1 MKIVVT
7 GGSGQ
12 VGTYVLRELQN
23 RHAIVVF
30 DRHAPAVEGVSFIE
44 GDILDP
50 EACKRAFEGAD
61 AVIHLAAIP
70 HPMSDAPEHVMRVNT
85 MGTFIVHQAA
95 ADVGVRRVV
104 QASSDS
110 SYGFVF
116 RTRDFLPEYLPLD
129 EDHPQR
135 PQDPYGLSKLMGEEI
150 AHSFTRRCELE
161 TVSLRIC
168 FVWFPE
174 QAANYLPLTQNP
186 ENWLNGLWLY
196 NDARDAAQAFRLA
209 AETSGLADEAF
220 LISAAD
226 NGTVYDTMDLV
237 RRFYASDI
245 PLKSDLSGNASL
257 ADWSKAKQILGY
269 QPQYRW
275 RDMISAP

>member
-7 GGSGQ
+7 GGSGK
-12 VGTYVLRELQN
+12 VGTYVLQELQG
-23 RHAIVVF
+23 HHEIVAF
-30 DRHAPAVEGVSFIE
+30 DRHAPTVENVSFVE

-50 EACKRAFEGAD
+50 DACRRAFEGTD
-61 AVIHLAAIP
+61 VVVHLAAIP
-70 HPMSDAPEHVMRVNT
+70 HPMSDAPEYVMRINT

-150 AHSFTRRCELE
+150 ARSFTRQCGLE

-174 QAANYLPLTQNP
+174 HADNYLPLTQNP

-209 AETSGLADEAF
+209 AETPGLANEAF
-220 LISAAD
+220 LISATD

-245 PLKSDLSGNASL
+245 PRKSDLSGTVSL
-257 ADWSKAKQILGY
+257 ADWSKANRILGY
-269 QPQYRW
+269 QPRYRW
-275 RDMISAP
+275 RDMASDL